1 MKVFVVDD
9 HIDID
14 TNIVDDLDVNLFKP
28 VGELGLVHK
37 FLHGV

>member
-1 MKVFVVDD
+1 MKVFVVDN

-14 TNIVDDLDVNLFKP
+14 TNIVDDLDVNLFKR